1 MKNKYLTLGDKCF
14 TYYTSRSIHWM
25 CSKKKELLKILQN
38 SKGNT
43 YFRESFF
50 NKVAGLKGYN
60 FILKKLEHRC
70 FPVNFARFSRTTSL
84 QNTFKLLHCTK
95 NDFFSKCDQIR
106 SFLRIQSHLLKKSLI
121 ENFIFCAVLH
131 LHFFTTGAVR
141 WHFFTSDNGDPML
154 VVSNTKSIAI
164 IFTFDPL
171 RGLFKPTKK
180 QGKVM
185 RDSNEQVKFVLS

>member
-1 MKNKYLTLGDKCF
+1 MNKMRTFWSWKPSKNKNIEPHQNFSGFFIKKCVMKNKYLTLGDKCF

-95 NDFFSKCDQIR
+95 N
-106 SFLRIQSHLLKKSLI
+106 
-121 ENFIFCAVLH
+121 EIFH
-131 LHFFTTGAVR
+131 
-141 WHFFTSDNGDPML
+141 
-154 VVSNTKSIAI
+154 
-164 IFTFDPL
+164 
-171 RGLFKPTKK
+171 
-180 QGKVM
+180 
-185 RDSNEQVKFVLS
+185 